1 MSALPLDLA
10 AELLKFVE
18 PTRSEPP
25 GVSGSKRGRPKA
37 LNNQRLG
44 RLLKAVAQ
52 IHSKNKALRS
62 ASRIAAALKKRTE
75 YAACSERTLRR
86 YVKNA
91 IDYEIGLLKAIPADH
106 WKEFLGI
113 SPPQGAITKK
123 VLGEKAFE
131 LLRYQLRQHE
141 LLAKKR

>member
-18 PTRSEPP
+18 PTRSEPQ
-25 GVSGSKRGRPKA
+25 GASGSKRGRPKA
-37 LNNQRLG
+37 LNNERLG

-86 YVKNA
+86 YVKNV
-91 IDYEIGLLKAIPADH
+91 IHYEIGLLKMVPPDY
-106 WKEFLGI
+106 WKEDLGI
-113 SPPQGAITKK
+113 SPPQNAITKK
-123 VLGEKAFE
+123 VLHEKAFE